1 RATARNGCCLL
12 RGRQGRPSRSRDN
25 EAQSVIRPAGL
36 LYWNPPASARV
47 AFRYQNPNRRT
58 VDMTYHDPKLPDP
71 GLGRNPPRYRTT
83 NSFGMESILVL
94 TVLAAV
100 IGAILFYPSGDTSG
114 TTASN
119 PPPTTTAQGGTP

>member
-1 RATARNGCCLL
+1 
-12 RGRQGRPSRSRDN
+12 
-25 EAQSVIRPAGL
+25 
-36 LYWNPPASARV
+36 
-47 AFRYQNPNRRT
+47 
-58 VDMTYHDPKLPDP
+58 MTYHDPKLPDP
-71 GLGRNPPRYRTT
+71 GLDRNPPRYRTA

-119 PPPTTTAQGGTP
+119 PPPTTTGQGGTPVSSPGARRNTPTPAAPPTTLPPIDQNVPAEKIAPPIPTEPR

>member
-1 RATARNGCCLL
+1 
-12 RGRQGRPSRSRDN
+12 
-25 EAQSVIRPAGL
+25 
-36 LYWNPPASARV
+36 
-47 AFRYQNPNRRT
+47 
-58 VDMTYHDPKLPDP
+58 MTYHDHKLPDP
-71 GLGRNPPRYRTT
+71 GLGRNPPRYRTA

-119 PPPTTTAQGGTP
+119 PPPTTTGQGGTPVSPSRARTRTPAAPPTTGLPPIDQNVPAEKIAPPIPTEPR